1 MTAILLLLLHAS
13 AAVLAITHYLF
24 TRLWSNHP

>member
-1 MTAILLLLLHAS
+1 MTLLLLLHAS

-24 TRLWSNHP
+24 TNRWSSHP